1 MSGVLSIA
9 SKSNVKLSKNS
20 MMLAKKLPL
29 TIRKKKEEKWKLV
42 FFFPA
47 SKVTDEKCSFSP
59 TLFCAKFSIRSR
71 NHSSNLHIF
80 PKLRLSE
87 IKLS

>member
-29 TIRKKKEEKWKLV
+29 TIRKKKEEKM
-42 FFFPA
+42 
-47 SKVTDEKCSFSP
+47 EISF
-59 TLFCAKFSIRSR
+59 L
-71 NHSSNLHIF
+71 
-80 PKLRLSE
+80 LSC
-87 IKLS
+87 K